1 MESLNYVL
9 DRNRKS
15 AIKLMLDNEITH
27 ISITD
32 NANYGRDT
40 DTPCV
45 LLANKQGEVY
55 GTEVTDIKLVL
66 GNTLTKDDIYIKV
79 VNTTDL
85 SSHVN
90 VDKEG
95 YISCTDCYY
104 HTDNAVYLAIEYY
117 CRNFL
122 YFDDKIYKLSK
133 DMEKKFIGLLSDEDE
148 RTFTFEYC
156 DMFNTCI
163 GTSEVSIKTIYT
175 EDNSVMLKTSEN
187 PQTLLLDELILEER
201 YNLLQH
207 LKDCLEDKC

>member
-1 MESLNYVL
+1 MESLNSVL
-9 DRNRKS
+9 ERNRET

-55 GTEVTDIKLVL
+55 DTEVTDIKLVRGDL
-66 GNTLTKDDIYIKV
+66 LTKDDIYIKV

-85 SSHVN
+85 SSHVF

-95 YISCTDCYY
+95 YISRNDCYY

-117 CRNFL
+117 CQNFL
-122 YFDDKIYKLSK
+122 YFDDKIYKLRK
-133 DMEKKFIGLLSDEDE
+133 DIEKKFIELLSDEDE
-148 RTFTFEYC
+148 RTFIFEDC
-156 DMFNTCI
+156 DMFHTCI
-163 GTSEVSIKTIYT
+163 ATNEESFKSISV
-175 EDNSVMLKTSEN
+175 EDKRVMLKANT
-187 PQTLLLDELILEER
+187 QTFPLGALSIEGT

-207 LKDCLEDKC
+207 LIDCLEDKC

>member
-1 MESLNYVL
+1 MDSLNEVL
-9 DRNRKS
+9 ERNRES

-45 LLANKQGEVY
+45 LLTNKQGEVY
-55 GTEVTDIKLVL
+55 ETDVTDIKLVRGDL
-66 GNTLTKDDIYIKV
+66 LTKDDIYIKV

-85 SSHVN
+85 SSHVF

-95 YISCTDCYY
+95 YISRNDCYY

-117 CRNFL
+117 CQNFL
-122 YFDDKIYKLSK
+122 YFDDKIYKLCK
-133 DMEKKFIGLLSDEDE
+133 DLEKKFIELLSDEDE
-148 RTFTFEYC
+148 KTFTFKGY

-163 GTSEVSIKTIYT
+163 GTDEVSIESISV
-175 EDNSVMLKTSEN
+175 ENESVMLKANT
-187 PQTLLLDELILEER
+187 QTFPLGALTLEET
-201 YNLLQH
+201 YNLLRH
-207 LKDCLEDKC
+207 LIDCLEDKC